1 MYELI
6 QEGQAKV
13 YVPKEKKI
21 SKKLPVFY
29 NPKMGFNRS
38 VSVLILNE
46 IKNKDMK
53 ICLPLAGS
61 GVRGIRFLKE
71 LKKGK
76 IKEIYFNDNNEKAAE
91 LIKKNLSLNK
101 VKNKFYIHNQD
112 ANEFLAENKGFDYID
127 IDPFGTPNPFL
138 DLSIKALSRRGI
150 LAVTATDTSALAGT
164 YPDACM
170 RKYWA
175 KPLRSEL
182 MHEIGVRI
190 LIRKVQLI
198 GAQYEKTLTPI
209 YSYSTEHYYR
219 IFFKCEKGKKK
230 ADKILKEHGN
240 FKEAGPMWLGQLWD
254 KSLAQKLGKQDNKL
268 LKIIAEEAKIDT
280 VGFYDI
286 HAYAKRLKITIP
298 KTEELIKRI
307 KKKKHKAALTHFRE
321 VSLRSTIKEKEFVK
335 VLK

>member
-6 QEGQAKV
+6 EEGKAKV
-13 YVPKEKKI
+13 YVPNEKKI

-29 NPKMGFNRS
+29 NPKMAFNRT

-46 IKNKDMK
+46 IKNKNMK
-53 ICLPLAGS
+53 LCLPLAGS
-61 GVRGIRFLKE
+61 GVRGMRLIKE

-76 IKEIYFNDNNEKAAE
+76 IKEIYFNDHSDKAVNI
-91 LIKKNLSLNK
+91 IKKNIKEN
-101 VKNKFYIHNQD
+101 NIRRNYYIHNQD

-127 IDPFGTPNPFL
+127 IDPFGSPNPFL
-138 DLSIKALSRRGI
+138 DLSVRALSRKGV

-164 YPDACM
+164 YPKACL

-175 KPLRSEL
+175 VPLRNEL

-198 GAQYEKTLTPI
+198 GAQYEKALTPI

-230 ADKILKEHGN
+230 VDEVLKKHGM

-254 KSLAQKLGKQDNKL
+254 SKLAQKLVKHDNKL
-268 LKIIAEEAKIDT
+268 LKIIAEEAKINSI
-280 VGFYDI
+280 GFFSI
-286 HAYAKRLKITIP
+286 HDYCKRLKKSIP
-298 KTEELIKRI
+298 KTEDLIKKI
-307 KKKKHKAALTHFRE
+307 KKKRYKAVLTHFRE
-321 VSLRSTIKEKEFVK
+321 VSLRTTIKEKDFVK
-335 VLK
+335 LI